1 MERFLRTF
9 KKEKKSDPL
18 LMQILRSCFD
28 SFLIADTLPFRSV
41 RPLDRDVTFLNSE
54 RFSHYC
60 SCPTVRDWIA
70 VYLALFYYNFL
81 ILEKFPFI

>member
-1 MERFLRTF
+1 
-9 KKEKKSDPL
+9 
-18 LMQILRSCFD
+18 MQILRSCFD
-28 SFLIADTLPFRSV
+28 SFLIADTLPFWSV
-41 RPLDRDVTFLNSE
+41 CPLDRDVTFLNSE

-81 ILEKFPFI
+81 IREKFPFIW